1 MEPGAR
7 RDHLIQTAMT
17 VFGEQGI
24 AETSVLQLTRAAGV
38 SNGTF
43 YRYFDDK
50 EQLEYAIG
58 AIVLEELG
66 QTLEEMQRDLGGAE
80 RIAIGAFGVMRT
92 VGANH
97 EVGAILTEYFERGNA
112 ILQVAA
118 VQLAAYIRE
127 GRESGE
133 FPVDAP
139 AQHLAG
145 VIIAMLGVGAR
156 SVLAGQDPDDVGEFI
171 AAGQLRLLGVAR
183 KRADSVAKLV
193 RRRMGAWEPTPL
205 GAVPDQPPGNPV
217 TGHA

>member
-24 AETSVLQLTRAAGV
+24 AETSVLQLTRAADI

-50 EQLEYAIG
+50 EQLEYVIG

-66 QTLEEMQRDLGGAE
+66 QTLEEMQRDLDGAE
-80 RIAIGAFGVMRT
+80 RIAIGAVRRDENGRRKPRSRCDPDPVLRK
-92 VGANH
+92 GKRH
-97 EVGAILTEYFERGNA
+97 PPGSGS
-112 ILQVAA
+112 AA
-118 VQLAAYIRE
+118 RRAYVRE

-139 AQHLAG
+139 GSAPRRSDHRN
-145 VIIAMLGVGAR
+145 AR
-156 SVLAGQDPDDVGEFI
+156 SGGRDRSWPG
-171 AAGQLRLLGVAR
+171 RNR
-183 KRADSVAKLV
+183 TTSVSS
-193 RRRMGAWEPTPL
+193 
-205 GAVPDQPPGNPV
+205 
-217 TGHA
+217 